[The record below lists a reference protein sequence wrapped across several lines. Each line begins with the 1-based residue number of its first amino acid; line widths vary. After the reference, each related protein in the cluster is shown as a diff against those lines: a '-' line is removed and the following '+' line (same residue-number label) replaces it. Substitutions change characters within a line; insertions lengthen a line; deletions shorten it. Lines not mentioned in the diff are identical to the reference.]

1 MINRCNFCILANLGG
16 HLDMFF
22 AESLGCGPAVL
33 LKSSQR
39 VNIEHMILSGP
50 EYLDFGVLNR
60 LILKIMPQKQYKTAR
75 DKTMFSIR
83 RGRYRLQSC
92 A

>member
-1 MINRCNFCILANLGG
+1 ML
-16 HLDMFF
+16 F

-50 EYLDFGVLNR
+50 EYLDFGVLNG

-75 DKTMFSIR
+75 ALSAAILRVTCTARERTLPCSRAALGR
-83 RGRYRLQSC
+83 RRYRKTVC
-92 A
+92 G